1 MEGSLVAYKVFTN
14 GSTLQASEINE
25 NLMRQ
30 SVMVFSNAAARTA
43 AITAP
48 VEGML
53 SWLEDVNRYESFNG
67 SSWVSPF
74 GSTLVATSTFTST
87 TSVALDNIFTSEF
100 RVYDYY
106 FTASSVTA
114 NQISIRGRLGSSD
127 NSLSNYTS
135 QRATFAGTGSVI
147 DRGHGDTNWSLFTT
161 RTTPGAWHGSIFNP
175 VTVDRTQIT
184 ATGMDSTAPSRMEIG
199 AGEFYNNASFN
210 GIRFFGGSNMTGYVS
225 IYGRRS

>member
-1 MEGSLVAYKVFTN
+1 MSRKVFTAGEVLAAADVNSFLMDQTVMSFAGTAARGSAIASPTLGMYTHLEDSNPVPRLQFWN
-14 GSTLQASEINE
+14 GSAWASP
-25 NLMRQ
+25 L
-30 SVMVFSNAAARTA
+30 
-43 AITAP
+43 
-48 VEGML
+48 
-53 SWLEDVNRYESFNG
+53 
-67 SSWVSPF
+67 

-106 FTASSVTA
+106 FTASSVVA

-127 NSLSNYTS
+127 NSVSNYTS
-135 QRATFAGTGSVI
+135 QRASFAGTSSVI

-161 RTTPGAWHGSIFNP
+161 RTTPGGWHGSIFNP
-175 VTVDRTQIT
+175 LAVDRTQIT
-184 ATGMDSTAPSRMEIG
+184 ATGMDSTSPARMEIG